1 MNELETYAD
10 EAVRLLRRTVP
21 IRALST
27 EEKERSD
34 FLFGYLQSKG
44 ASPVRHGLN
53 IICRCGA
60 GRGRSVLLDAHIDT
74 VPPSA
79 GYTRDPFSPGSDG
92 QTVFGLGS
100 NDDGGSVVSMIQ
112 TFLYFNDRP
121 ENLAGLGFDLT
132 LCLTVEEERIG
143 RDGIRSLAPYLKD
156 AVFAII
162 GEPTGMKAAVGERG
176 LLVVDAVAFGK
187 SGHAARDEGVN
198 ALYIALDDIEK
209 VRGFKFD
216 KVSPAM
222 GEVKMT
228 VTQINAG
235 TRHNIVPDRCD
246 WVIDIRPTDA
256 VSPAEIMGILKKEL
270 KSTLTARSLD
280 HDSSC
285 TPAGH
290 PVFDALEK
298 AWIVTYVSPTT
309 SDWTLTKVPAVKL
322 GPGESSRS
330 HRPDEFIKVSEINGA
345 VETYINLIE
354 KLKL

>member
-1 MNELETYAD
+1 MLF
-10 EAVRLLRRTVP
+10 
-21 IRALST
+21 
-27 EEKERSD
+27 RS
-34 FLFGYLQSKG
+34 
-44 ASPVRHGLN
+44 
-53 IICRCGA
+53 
-60 GRGRSVLLDAHIDT
+60 
-74 VPPSA
+74 
-79 GYTRDPFSPGSDG
+79 
-92 QTVFGLGS
+92 
-100 NDDGGSVVSMIQ
+100 
-112 TFLYFNDRP
+112 
-121 ENLAGLGFDLT
+121 
-132 LCLTVEEERIG
+132 
-143 RDGIRSLAPYLKD
+143 
-156 AVFAII
+156 
-162 GEPTGMKAAVGERG
+162 
-176 LLVVDAVAFGK
+176 
-187 SGHAARDEGVN
+187 
-198 ALYIALDDIEK
+198 IALDDIEK